1 MRFHSVARW
10 MLLASLLVPTS
21 SLAAAPLDIL
31 WDDSHDGVEL
41 TNDEL
46 AGNYSDFADLLE
58 AEGHAITELDGT
70 PGSITAAALLGYD
83 VLMFFDSERE
93 FTGGEV
99 TVIQDFVTAGGK
111 LFVAGDVLSP
121 TTVFASASFNFLLLP
136 YGVSFTTPDLTNV
149 AANDLTVFAVDPL
162 TTGLTN
168 VDMVASSTLSV
179 VGAGTKVLGS
189 TAAPG
194 NRVGYAYG
202 ANGAVVVLSDSD
214 LLINANL
221 NAGDNEET
229 LIKNL
234 LAFWAGPEET
244 PPPAPIELTLDIRP
258 GESPNAVNPK
268 NNGVV
273 HVAILTTS
281 VASGDAADFDPWD
294 SVDPSTVAFG
304 PGQAAPDKEPAAEDV
319 DLDGDL
325 DMVLRFRTQDTGVA
339 CGLTEMTL
347 TALSFDEESLVGSDS
362 ITTPGCK

>member
-1 MRFHSVARW
+1 MRFRSVTRW
-10 MLLASLLVPTS
+10 LLLASLVAPTS
-21 SLAAAPLDIL
+21 SLGAAPLNIL
-31 WDDSHDGVEL
+31 WDDSHDGAEL

-46 AGNYSDFADLLE
+46 GGNYSDFADLVE

-70 PGSITAAALLGYD
+70 PGSITAAALVGYD
-83 VLMFFDSERE
+83 VLMFFDSEND
-93 FTGGEV
+93 FTPAEV
-99 TVIQDFVTAGGK
+99 TVIQNWVTAGGK
-111 LFVAGDVLSP
+111 LFVAGDG

-136 YGVSFTTPDLTNV
+136 YGISFGLPDLPNL

-168 VDMVASSTLSV
+168 VDMVVSSTLSV
-179 VGAGTKVLGS
+179 AGASTKVLGS

-221 NAGDNEET
+221 SAGDNEET

-234 LAFWAGPEET
+234 LGFFAGSEET
-244 PPPAPIELTLDIRP
+244 PPPAPIELTIDIRP

-273 HVAILTTS
+273 KVAILTTS
-281 VASGDAADFDPWD
+281 VESGDASDFDPWD
-294 SVDPSTVAFG
+294 SVDPTTVAFG
-304 PGQAAPDKEPAAEDV
+304 PGQAAPDLEPYAEDV

-347 TALSFDEESLVGSDS
+347 TALSFDEDSLVGSDS